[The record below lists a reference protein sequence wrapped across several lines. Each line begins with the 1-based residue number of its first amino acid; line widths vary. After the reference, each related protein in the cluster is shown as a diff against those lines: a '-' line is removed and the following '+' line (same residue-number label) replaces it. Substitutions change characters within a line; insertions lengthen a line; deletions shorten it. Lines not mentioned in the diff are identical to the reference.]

1 MPPAACPLAPEVLGV
16 VRRDGYAIERLIFQS
31 RPGVFVTAN
40 LYRPDPVSGRAP
52 AVVCV
57 HGHWPWA
64 RMDPHV
70 QTRCIGLAKL
80 GYLVL
85 SLDAFGA
92 GERAIEPGPG
102 TYHGALVG
110 ASLWPVGTPLFGLQ
124 VYDNRRAVDYLI
136 SRSEVDPSRLAIT
149 GASGGGNQSLYAG
162 ATDTRLAAVVPVCG
176 IGTYDAYLASACC
189 VCEVNV
195 GGAAYAQT
203 GDVLALVAPRAL
215 LVISATRDARQFS
228 VGEATKSIA
237 YARELYG
244 LMGHEDKIRHVA
256 VESGHDYTQAMRE
269 AMYGWLEK
277 WLRGR
282 GDGRPV
288 AEPAITIEEIET
300 LRCYPAGTVRPRTI
314 MTIPEFAA
322 REGRERLASL
332 PRAPGHRE
340 HWNAESARMRSRLRD
355 PILGAVPREAAL
367 EFQAHQN
374 PQGLEI
380 TIVTEQGIHS
390 RALARFDLAHPR
402 GTAIVIAATKRAV
415 GNADFRDRSELE
427 AVQNQWRKAGLATL
441 ELSRLRGTGPWLDGI
456 QPIAGVPDHTGAE
469 WGLWVGRPLLG
480 QWVWEIGHWLDLLD
494 LLRQKQL
501 KVPMDL
507 APPERPFVLIAL
519 GAMSVPAIVAAALD
533 DRIAGVACT
542 DCLVSFVGKTG
553 RAWTGV
559 PMGLA
564 TPNILDAGDIGQLAA
579 LIAPRRLV
587 ITSGVEPDGGA
598 AGPDRLSQAFEYTRA
613 IYRLL
618 GASAALTLGRA
629 ADVDSLLPGA

>member
-1 MPPAACPLAPEVLGV
+1 
-16 VRRDGYAIERLIFQS
+16 
-31 RPGVFVTAN
+31 
-40 LYRPDPVSGRAP
+40 
-52 AVVCV
+52 
-57 HGHWPWA
+57 
-64 RMDPHV
+64 MDPHV
-70 QTRCIGLAKL
+70 QSRCIGLAKL
-80 GYLVL
+80 GYVVL

-195 GGAAYAQT
+195 GGAAYAET
-203 GDVLALVAPRAL
+203 GDVLALAAPRAL

-228 VGEATKSIA
+228 VEEAAKSVA
-237 YARELYG
+237 YARELYR
-244 LMGHEDKIRHVA
+244 LMDHADKIRHVA
-256 VESGHDYTQAMRE
+256 VESGHDYNQPMRE

-282 GDGRPV
+282 GDGSPL
-288 AEPAITIEEIET
+288 AEPAITTEEIET
-300 LRCYPAGTVRPRTI
+300 LRCYPATGTARPRTI

-332 PRAPGHRE
+332 PRAPDHRE

-355 PILGAVPREAAL
+355 PILGGVPRVAPL
-367 EFQAHQN
+367 EFQANQI

-380 TIVTEQGIHS
+380 TIVTEEGIHS
-390 RALARFDLAHPR
+390 RGLARFDREQPR
-402 GTAIVIAATKRAV
+402 GTAIVIAAPRRAV
-415 GNADFRDRSELE
+415 GDAEFRDPSGLE
-427 AVQNQWRKAGLATL
+427 ALQNPWQKAGLATL
-441 ELSRLRGTGPWLDGI
+441 ELSRLRGTGPWLDGT
-456 QPIAGVPDHTGAE
+456 QPIAGVPDHTVAE

-480 QWVWEIGHWLDLLD
+480 QWVWEIRRWLDLLD
-494 LLRQKQL
+494 LLRLKQL
-501 KVPMDL
+501 KLPMDL
-507 APPERPFVLIAL
+507 APPARPLVLIAL

-542 DCLVSFVGKTG
+542 DCLVSYVGRTG

-564 TPNILDAGDIGQLAA
+564 TPSILDLGDIGQLAA
-579 LIAPRRLV
+579 LVAPRRMV

-598 AGPDRLSQAFEYTRA
+598 AGPERLSEAFEYTRD

-618 GASAALTLGRA
+618 GAPAALTLGRA